1 MIRAMPDQRRAS
13 TEPRAAGAVQ
23 PLLFDAVLHP
33 HRSLGA
39 PGFIVLMGGVAVIG
53 CAAGA
58 IFVVV
63 GVWPVPGFIGLD
75 VLLIYMAF
83 RASYHSAQLTET
95 LQLSQAELLVRR
107 INPDGA
113 TQEWRFQP
121 YWLRVSMD
129 DPPCHGSRLVLA
141 SHGRQISIGGFL
153 PVSER
158 REVAE
163 ALRAALARQ
172 RDAA

>member
-1 MIRAMPDQRRAS
+1 MIRAMPDQRQAS
-13 TEPRAAGAVQ
+13 TEPQAAGAVQ
-23 PLLFDAVLHP
+23 PLLFDAALHP

-39 PGFIVLMGGVAVIG
+39 TGFILLMGGVAVIG
-53 CAAGA
+53 FAAGA
-58 IFVVV
+58 IFFVV
-63 GVWPVPGFIGLD
+63 GAWPVPGFIGLD

-113 TQEWRFQP
+113 TQECRFQP

-129 DPPCHGSRLVLA
+129 DPPRHGSRLELA

-158 REVAE
+158 LEVAE

-172 RDAA
+172 HDAA